1 MLCVRRET
9 HLNRRDLLRLAG
21 VTLAPASAKT
31 AAPSRFFDV
40 KNFGAAADGKT
51 LDTEAIRR
59 AVDSCHT
66 AGGGVVYLAGGVF
79 LSGTVV
85 LKSNVTLYLEAV
97 ATLLGSAHIADYALH
112 G

>member
-1 MLCVRRET
+1 MPSRKGRRVKAGAHDSWASPRFVIFYIGADTSREAAILCLRRET
-9 HLNRRDLLRLAG
+9 YLNRRDLLRLAG

-59 AVDSCHT
+59 AVDVCHT
-66 AGGGVVYLAGGVF
+66 GGGGVVYLAG
-79 LSGTVV
+79 
-85 LKSNVTLYLEAV
+85 
-97 ATLLGSAHIADYALH
+97 
-112 G
+112 